1 MTIGKKHRKLKLLL
15 FLILLFAGTISSAVV
30 SNPRIAISMD
40 DPNTADTPLLDWNTR
55 NENILSALKK
65 NNLQAAIFVCG
76 MRVNNKNGL
85 ALLKKW
91 DEAGHLICN
100 HSYSH
105 LYFNSNKIELSTYVD
120 DFYKGDSLIRNFS
133 NFTKL
138 YRYPYLKEGSTIEKR
153 DGFRKILY
161 DEGYKIGY
169 VSVDASDWYVDQRMK
184 EKLKIDLSAD
194 LTPYKNFYLDHMY
207 ERAIY
212 YDNLAKEITGRQIDH
227 VILIHHSLLNAL
239 FLDDL
244 IQMFEEKGWEIINI
258 SDAYKDGVY
267 SELPNIL
274 PAGESIVWAL
284 AKQTGKYDNELRYPG
299 EDSEYEKDKMD
310 KLGL

>member
-1 MTIGKKHRKLKLLL
+1 MLRKLKFFSFIIL
-15 FLILLFAGTISSAVV
+15 FFAGTMNLTAASR
-30 SNPRIAISMD
+30 PRIAISLD
-40 DPNTADTPLLDWNTR
+40 DPNTSDTPLLDWNTR

-65 NNLQAAIFVCG
+65 HNLQAAIFVCG
-76 MRVNNKNGL
+76 MRVDDENGL
-85 ALLKKW
+85 ILLKRL

-105 LYFNSNKIELSTYVD
+105 LYFNSNKIELSAYVY
-120 DFYKGDSLIRNFS
+120 DFYKGDSVISKFS

-138 YRYPYLKEGSTIEKR
+138 YRFPYLKEGNTIEKR
-153 DGFRKILY
+153 DGFRKILN
-161 DEGYKIGY
+161 DEGYKNGY
-169 VSVDASDWYVDQRMK
+169 VSIDASDWYVDQRLR
-184 EKLKIDLSAD
+184 EKLKIDLDAD
-194 LTPYKNFYLDHMY
+194 LTPYKNFYLGHMY
-207 ERAIY
+207 ERTMY
-212 YDNLAKEITGRQIDH
+212 YDNLAREITGRQIDH
-227 VILIHHSLLNAL
+227 VILMHHNLLNAL

-244 IQMFEEKGWEIINI
+244 IQMFEEKGWQIINI
-258 SDAYKDGVY
+258 SRAYKDSVY
-267 SELPNIL
+267 SEMPEIL

>member
-1 MTIGKKHRKLKLLL
+1 MNNGKKHRNPK
-15 FLILLFAGTISSAVV
+15 FIFFIILLFAGTMNLTVV

-40 DPNTADTPLLDWNTR
+40 DPNTSDTPLLDWNSR

-65 NNLQAAIFVCG
+65 HNLQAAIFVCG
-76 MRVNNKNGL
+76 MRVDNENGL
-85 ALLKKW
+85 ILLKRW
-91 DEAGHLICN
+91 DESGHLICN

-105 LYFNSNKIELSTYVD
+105 LYFNSNKIELSTYID
-120 DFYKGDSLIRNFS
+120 DFYKGDSVIRNFS
-133 NFTKL
+133 NYTKL
-138 YRYPYLKEGSTIEKR
+138 YRYPYLKEGSTVEKR
-153 DGFRKILY
+153 DGFRKILNE
-161 DEGYKIGY
+161 EGYKIGY
-169 VSVDASDWYVDQRMK
+169 VSIDASDWYVDQRMR
-184 EKLKIDLSAD
+184 ERLKIDLGTD
-194 LTPYKNFYLDHMY
+194 LTPYKNFYLEHMY

-227 VILIHHSLLNAL
+227 VILMHHNLLNAL

-244 IQMFEEKGWEIINI
+244 IQMFQEKKWETINI
-258 SDAYKDGVY
+258 SDAYNNSVY
-267 SELPNIL
+267 SELPEIL

-284 AKQTGKYDNELRYPG
+284 AKQTGKFDNELRYPG